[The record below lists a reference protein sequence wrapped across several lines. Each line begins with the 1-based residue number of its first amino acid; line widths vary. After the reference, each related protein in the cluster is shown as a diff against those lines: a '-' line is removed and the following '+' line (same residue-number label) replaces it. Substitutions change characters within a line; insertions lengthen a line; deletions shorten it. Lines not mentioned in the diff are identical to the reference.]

1 MMSRAGRQGPPR
13 AHPTRLQL
21 LFQEYPPTQAFAV
34 VSWGC
39 AATAWL
45 AKTLNSHPDLF
56 CVHALRAYWVI
67 GEQAASLDDVTY
79 LHVIASQG
87 HAHKAAGDV
96 HGIDRASIPAL
107 RQAFGPRFNAVVVV
121 RAPEPR
127 LYSQLALFAKYQA
140 HQSWDTSFARR
151 LIATHRLRL
160 PAGTYEEELFVHG
173 VNMLNAIVEEQA
185 VGTIYRCEDLTSQAE
200 TLGRCIEEVT
210 RGVVC
215 PTRDWLRGAVRSDKI
230 NPHRRETQPPTLTE
244 WQLEIIHKIV
254 TPLAWDYYVRLGYTL
269 PAWHKP

>member
-1 MMSRAGRQGPPR
+1 
-13 AHPTRLQL
+13 
-21 LFQEYPPTQAFAV
+21 V

-45 AKTLNSHPDLF
+45 AKILNSHPDLF
-56 CVHALRAYWVI
+56 CVHALRSTWSIFGY
-67 GEQAASLDDVTY
+67 AAGLDDVTY
-79 LHVIASQG
+79 MHVIASQR

-96 HGIDRASIPAL
+96 HGIARSSIPAL

-140 HQSWDTSFARR
+140 HKSWDTSFARH
-151 LIATHRLRL
+151 LIDTHRLRL

-173 VNMLNAIVEEQA
+173 VNMLNAIVDEQA
-185 VGTIYRCEDLTSQAE
+185 VGTLYRCEDLTSQAE
-200 TLGRCIEEVT
+200 TLGLCIEEVT
-210 RGVVC
+210 RGVVS
-215 PTRDWLRGAVRSDKI
+215 PTCDWLRCAVQCGKI
-230 NPHRRETQPPTLTE
+230 NQHRTATQPPTFTE

-254 TPLAWDYYVRLGYTL
+254 TPLAWDYYERLGYTL

>member
-1 MMSRAGRQGPPR
+1 MMSLACRQGTPR
-13 AHPTRLQL
+13 AHPTRLQFL
-21 LFQEYPPTQAFAV
+21 LQAYPPTQAFAV

-39 AATAWL
+39 AATVWL
-45 AKTLNSHPDLF
+45 AKTLNSHPEIF
-56 CVHALRAYWVI
+56 CLHALQAYWSLF
-67 GEQAASLDDVTY
+67 EHAASLDDVTY
-79 LHVIASQG
+79 MHVIASQG
-87 HAHKAAGDV
+87 NAYKAAGDI
-96 HGIDRASIPAL
+96 HGINRASIPAL

-140 HQSWDTSFARR
+140 HQSWDTSFARH

-160 PAGTYEEELFVHG
+160 PTGTYEEELFVHG

-185 VGTIYRCEDLTSQAE
+185 VGTIYRCEDLTSDAE

-210 RGVVC
+210 RGAIQ
-215 PTRDWLRGAVRSDKI
+215 PTHAWLRCAVQSAKI
-230 NPHRRETQPPTLTE
+230 NPHRTETQPPTFPE

-254 TPLAWDYYVRLGYTL
+254 TPLAWEYYVRLGYTL
-269 PAWHKP
+269 PVWCKP